1 MRIGFVGLGN
11 MGTPMA
17 RNLIRAGH
25 ELVVYNRTRSRA
37 DALAK
42 EGARIADSP
51 AHAAN
56 GQDIVISMLANDT
69 AVDSVALGSNGIAE
83 GLERNGVHISMSTI
97 SPDLSRRLETSH
109 SDHGQR
115 YLAAPVFG
123 RPEAAAAAK
132 LFIVAAGQKDVLAE
146 VESIFAA
153 LGQRTFNIGARPEQA
168 SLVKIFGN
176 FLIMCT
182 LEGLGEVFTAA
193 RKADIDPKA
202 VLDVLSGTLFGC
214 PIYNNYGPI
223 IIDEKF
229 SPPGFKMPLGLKDV
243 RLMLDAAE
251 KLGTPIPFGNVIHDR
266 FVSAIANGYGE
277 LDWSAMTLA
286 IAQSAGLPPR
296 SAPSQTEAAD

>member
-11 MGTPMA
+11 MGIPMA

-25 ELVVYNRTRSRA
+25 DLAVYNRTRSRA
-37 DALAK
+37 DVLAND
-42 EGARIADSP
+42 GARIADSP
-51 AHAAN
+51 AQAAK
-56 GQDIVISMLANDT
+56 GQEIVISMLANDA
-69 AVDSVALGSNGIAE
+69 AVESTVLGANGIAE
-83 GLERNGVHISMSTI
+83 GLEPNRIHISMSTI
-97 SPDLSRRLETSH
+97 SPDLSSRLAKT
-109 SDHGQR
+109 HGDREQR

-132 LFIVAAGQKDVLAE
+132 LYIVAAGRDEILAE
-146 VESIFAA
+146 VDSVFSA
-153 LGQRTFNIGARPEQA
+153 LGQRTFNLGDRPEQA
-168 SLVKIFGN
+168 NLVKIFGN

-202 VLDVLSGTLFGC
+202 VLQVLTGTLFGC

-223 IIDEKF
+223 LIEEKF
-229 SPPGFKMPLGLKDV
+229 SPPGFRMPLGLKDV

-251 KLGTPIPFGNVIHDR
+251 ALGTPIPFGNVIHDR

-286 IAQSAGLPPR
+286 IAQSAGLAPGSPR
-296 SAPSQTEAAD
+296 PQTEAAD